1 MFKSHISIFRK
12 KQPLE
17 IHPLRIEGIDDAPMT
32 ATPDDAEVA
41 AQALLESLSLEKEG
55 RHNDITLSQNNG
67 KANGKIDN
75 QPRDAAYYHA
85 LSLRVRDGRNTE
97 AHIAMRYI
105 AYCEQELRKGGLA
118 MEQLIDLENG
128 LYRHS
133 LIIEREGGETKKRWQ
148 HCLAENVLKQM
159 KITH

>member
-1 MFKSHISIFRK
+1 MFKNHISIFRK

-41 AQALLESLSLEKEG
+41 AQALLESLASEK
-55 RHNDITLSQNNG
+55 G
-67 KANGKIDN
+67 KAKNEKSAASHSSHQKDV
-75 QPRDAAYYHA
+75 AYYHTLA
-85 LSLRVRDGRNTE
+85 IRVRDGRNTE

-105 AYCEQELRKGGLA
+105 AYCEQELKKGSLST
-118 MEQLIDLENG
+118 EQLIDLENG
-128 LYRHS
+128 LYHHS
-133 LIIEREGGETKKRWQ
+133 LVIEREGGETKKRWQ